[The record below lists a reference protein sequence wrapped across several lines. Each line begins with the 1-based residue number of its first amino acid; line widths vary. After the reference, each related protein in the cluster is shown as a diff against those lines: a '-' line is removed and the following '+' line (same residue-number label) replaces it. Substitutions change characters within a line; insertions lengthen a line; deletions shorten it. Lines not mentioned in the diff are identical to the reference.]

1 MDLIFKDD
9 TICAI
14 ATPVGEGGIG
24 IIKISGPDALRISVE
39 LFRPSN
45 SRCFSQS
52 HRLYH
57 GWITDPATD
66 DRVDE
71 VLVAYMRG
79 PHTYTRED
87 VVEIN
92 CHSGFAALE
101 RILELVLA
109 AGARLA
115 DPGEFTRRA
124 FMNGRIDLTQAE
136 AVIDIIHARSQES
149 LLLANRNLEG
159 GLSELIRKWQQAL
172 LSLHSGLEA
181 QIDFSDDVED
191 DPSDDP
197 PALLH
202 FLEDDLLGPMKLALD
217 HFESARLIR
226 EGLTLVLVGKPN
238 VGKSSLL
245 NVLLGKDRAIVTAL
259 PGTTRDVIEDA
270 FALSGVMVR
279 ILDTAGIREEPDE
292 IELMGIERTIR
303 SVKEA
308 DVVLWLIDQSRP
320 LSREDHMVFQAIGS
334 GSYIILLNKAD
345 LPPAV
350 TVEEV
355 KVHFGPTSTVLH
367 LSVFDPSHIQ
377 RLKDYLSSA
386 FLRRPLEASRSAIV
400 TNLRHKERLEL
411 AVDSLARAKELLM
424 QGAFSELV
432 SLELRSA
439 RQHLDA
445 VVGGGGD
452 DELLDRVFSRFCIGK

>member
-1 MDLIFKDD
+1 MNQIFKDD
-9 TICAI
+9 TICAV
-14 ATPVGEGGIG
+14 ATPAGEGGIG
-24 IIKISGPDALRISVE
+24 IIKISGPDALPIAVA
-39 LFRPSN
+39 LFLPSH
-45 SRCFSQS
+45 SRSFSQS

-57 GWITDPATD
+57 GWITDSSTD
-66 DRVDE
+66 ERVDE
-71 VLVAYMRG
+71 VLISYMRG
-79 PHTYTRED
+79 PQTYTRED

-92 CHSGFAALE
+92 CHGGYAALQ

-115 DPGEFTRRA
+115 EPGEFTRRA
-124 FMNGRIDLTQAE
+124 FLNGRIDLTQAE

-159 GLSELIRKWQQAL
+159 GLSESIRTWQQAL
-172 LSLHSGLEA
+172 LSLYSGLEA
-181 QIDFSDDVED
+181 QIDFSDDID
-191 DPSDDP
+191 DEPADYR

-202 FLEDDLLGPMKLALD
+202 VLENELLGPMKQALD
-217 HFESARLIR
+217 HFESARLIK

-238 VGKSSLL
+238 VGKSSLM

-270 FALSGVMVR
+270 FALSGLIVR
-279 ILDTAGIREEPDE
+279 ILDTAGIRAEPDE
-292 IELMGIERTIR
+292 IELMGIERTFR

-320 LSREDHMVFQAIGS
+320 LSKEDHMVFQAIGPRP
-334 GSYIILLNKAD
+334 YVILLNKAD

-355 KVHFGPTSTVLH
+355 EAQFRPPSTVLH

-377 RLKDYLSSA
+377 RVKDYLSRA
-386 FLRRPLEASRSAIV
+386 FLRQPLEMSRSMIV

-411 AVDSLARAKELLM
+411 AVASLCRAKELLT
-424 QGAFSELV
+424 QGAYTELV

-445 VVGGGGD
+445 VLGGGGD
-452 DELLDRVFSRFCIGK
+452 DELLDRIFSKFCIGK